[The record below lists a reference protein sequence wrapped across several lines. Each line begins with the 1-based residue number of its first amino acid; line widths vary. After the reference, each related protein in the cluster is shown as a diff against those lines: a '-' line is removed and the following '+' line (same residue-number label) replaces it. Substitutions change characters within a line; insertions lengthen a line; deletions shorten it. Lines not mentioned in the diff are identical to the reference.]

1 MQCDMTSYDVLWA
14 SNSISIYMYIYLSR
28 AHARVREAGK
38 YGCETSCGPAAVRK
52 IKLGARVAQWIF
64 KLVSYVCIVEYSL

>member
-1 MQCDMTSYDVLWA
+1 MKISTITSYDVLWA
-14 SNSISIYMYIYLSR
+14 GLVCVRVRI

-38 YGCETSCGPAAVRK
+38 YACNWETSCGPAAVRK
-52 IKLGARVAQWIF
+52 IKLGARVTQWIF